1 MSNRTRKTQAIKDQ
15 HPTSSIARQR
25 MKLETNLNGIRILN
39 STLMERLKQQQD
51 ENQKLTTINE
61 QLKQEIT
68 ALHQQIKIRKFG
80 DLLP

>member
-1 MSNRTRKTQAIKDQ
+1 MSNRTRKTQAIKEQ
-15 HPTSSIARQR
+15 RPTSSIARQR

-51 ENQKLTTINE
+51 ENQKLTTINA

-68 ALHQQIKIRKFG
+68 TLHQQIKIKKFG